1 MLHAPNICSK
11 EALQQRSRTQ
21 RKRDQPHPRSY
32 LILAQGLQITFLN
45 QSLSLSLSPSPS
57 PSLCVSNF
65 GCLTWHLMQHWTS
78 FPSGID
84 FIYFLLPSIRRIKS
98 LSPFSV
104 RSLSQ
109 PGTPGFCFDLCPLQL
124 NGHCHCLGRKEEN
137 ILCAA
142 RSMNPEFLEGQESFE
157 ITPSSH
163 IIRSSGKYRFSRLRP
178 TSHASCAICHPQDR
192 VGTQL

>member
-1 MLHAPNICSK
+1 MASQVTFLSPAPLRPVWGRCGGGLLALSPTSTHPFLRAPSPHIFSEQTTVSPRMMLHAPNICSK
-11 EALQQRSRTQ
+11 EALQQRSRKQ

-45 QSLSLSLSPSPS
+45 QSLSLFLSPSPS

-104 RSLSQ
+104 WSLSQ
-109 PGTPGFCFDLCPLQL
+109 PGTPGFCFDLCPL
-124 NGHCHCLGRKEEN
+124 
-137 ILCAA
+137 
-142 RSMNPEFLEGQESFE
+142 
-157 ITPSSH
+157 
-163 IIRSSGKYRFSRLRP
+163 RL
-178 TSHASCAICHPQDR
+178 TGIAI
-192 VGTQL
+192 V